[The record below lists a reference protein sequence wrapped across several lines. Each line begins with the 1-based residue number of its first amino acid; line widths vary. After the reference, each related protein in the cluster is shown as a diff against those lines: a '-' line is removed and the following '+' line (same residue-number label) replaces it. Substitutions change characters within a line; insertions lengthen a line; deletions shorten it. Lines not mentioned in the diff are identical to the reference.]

1 MGSTFGRLFRVTTWG
16 ESHGPALGVVV
27 DGCPAGL
34 ELNEEIIQRDLDR
47 RRVGQSEVTS
57 PRQERDRVTILSGV
71 FEGKTTGAPIS
82 LITYNADADSSKY
95 ELLRDVFRPG
105 HADYT
110 YWVKYG
116 HRDHRG
122 GGRSSARETWGRVA
136 AGAIARQLLRT
147 VAGVEV
153 YGFVRELGGITIETF
168 DRDEIDRNP
177 VRCPDPVAAQ
187 KMVAAI
193 LEAKEQKTSV
203 GGIVEVR
210 ARNVPPGLGEPTMDK
225 LDALIGYA
233 MLSIPAVKGVE
244 IGDGFAAARLRGHE
258 HNDPFI
264 LDNGRVRTLTNH
276 AGGMLGGISTGEEII
291 VRLAVKPTSSIARP
305 QRTVDIHGNER
316 TVVVEGRH
324 DPSICPRVVPVA
336 EAMLPLGP
344 GRLLFDEPR
353 GSRLTTQRR
362 PSAASSLSKKSG
374 KVLATHP
381 GSSISKPGTA
391 QPRIAKLIAMR

>member
-34 ELNEEIIQRDLDR
+34 ELSEEIIQHDLDR

-82 LITYNADADSSKY
+82 LITYNVDADSSKY
-95 ELLRDVFRPG
+95 ESLRDVFRPG

-147 VAGVEV
+147 VAGIEV
-153 YGFVRELGGITIETF
+153 FGFVRELAGITIETF
-168 DRDEIDRNP
+168 DREEIDRNP

-187 KMVAAI
+187 RMVAAI

-210 ARNVPPGLGEPTMDK
+210 ALNVPPGLGEPTMDK

-258 HNDPFI
+258 HNDPFVF
-264 LDNGRVRTLTNH
+264 DQGRVRTRSNH
-276 AGGMLGGISTGEEII
+276 AGGMLGGISTGEDIA

-305 QRTVDIHGNER
+305 QQTIDIHGAER
-316 TVVVEGRH
+316 TIIVEGRH

-336 EAMLPLGP
+336 EAML
-344 GRLLFDEPR
+344 LL
-353 GSRLTTQRR
+353 
-362 PSAASSLSKKSG
+362 
-374 KVLATHP
+374 VLADCYLMNR
-381 GSSISKPGTA
+381 A
-391 QPRIAKLIAMR
+391 ARV

>member
-34 ELNEEIIQRDLDR
+34 ELNEELIQRDLDR

-95 ELLRDVFRPG
+95 EPLRDVFRPG

-136 AGAIARQLLRT
+136 AGAIARQLLRS

-153 YGFVRELGGITIETF
+153 YAFVRELAGITIETF
-168 DRDEIDRNP
+168 DREEIDRNP

-210 ARNVPPGLGEPTMDK
+210 AVNVPPGLGEPTMDK

-244 IGDGFAAARLRGHE
+244 IGDGFAAARLYGHE
-258 HNDPFI
+258 HNDPFVME
-264 LDNGRVRTLTNH
+264 DGRVRTLTNH
-276 AGGMLGGISTGEEII
+276 AGGMLGGISTGEEIV

-305 QRTVDIHGNER
+305 QRTVDISGNER
-316 TVVVEGRH
+316 TIVVEGRH

-336 EAMLPLGP
+336 EAML
-344 GRLLFDEPR
+344 LL
-353 GSRLTTQRR
+353 
-362 PSAASSLSKKSG
+362 
-374 KVLATHP
+374 VLADCYLMNR
-381 GSSISKPGTA
+381 A
-391 QPRIAKLIAMR
+391 ARV

>member
-1 MGSTFGRLFRVTTWG
+1 MGSTFGKLFRVTTWG

-95 ELLRDVFRPG
+95 EPLRDVFRPG

-153 YGFVRELGGITIETF
+153 YGFVRELAGITIETF

-193 LEAKEQKTSV
+193 LEAKGQKTSV

-210 ARNVPPGLGEPTMDK
+210 AVNVPPGLGEPTMDK

-258 HNDPFI
+258 HNDPFV
-264 LDNGRVRTLTNH
+264 LENGRVRTLTNH

-305 QRTVDIHGNER
+305 QQTVDIHGNER
-316 TVVVEGRH
+316 TIVVEGRH

-336 EAMLPLGP
+336 EAML
-344 GRLLFDEPR
+344 LL
-353 GSRLTTQRR
+353 
-362 PSAASSLSKKSG
+362 
-374 KVLATHP
+374 VLADCYLMNR
-381 GSSISKPGTA
+381 A
-391 QPRIAKLIAMR
+391 ARL